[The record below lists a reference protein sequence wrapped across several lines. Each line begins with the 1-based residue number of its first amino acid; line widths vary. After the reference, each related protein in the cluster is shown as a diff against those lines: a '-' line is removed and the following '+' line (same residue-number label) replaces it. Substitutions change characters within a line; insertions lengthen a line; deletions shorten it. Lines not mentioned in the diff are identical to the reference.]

1 MKTRT
6 PVQALDPHI
15 YKMVQ
20 KDIEDLKNYDIDVE
34 EYLDFETYFSAVVE
48 HHEKSASWEAQA
60 IKLYYAAAYTRY
72 MLELQEREEKA
83 LWVEKE
89 DGRPSNGD
97 ELMTNGWED

>member
-6 PVQALDPHI
+6 PVQALDPLI

-20 KDIEDLKNYDIDVE
+20 KDIEELKDFDIDIE
-34 EYLDFETYFSAVVE
+34 AFQDFESYFSAVVD
-48 HHEKSASWEAQA
+48 HHEKNVSWEAQA

-72 MLELQEREEKA
+72 MFELQEREERA
-83 LWVEKE
+83 LWAEKE
-89 DGRPSNGD
+89 DGRPSDGD